1 MTTKAPSDKVFR
13 DNVHGYITVPKD
25 IVELFIDTAAFQR
38 LRQIEQTG
46 MRVLFPSARHDRFV
60 HSLGTYYLSV
70 KACKNLIKNVKATY
84 GKQNA
89 GKNNFYYFIRAN
101 KREAEKYWE
110 KCELLF
116 TIASLLHDCAHAP
129 FSHTL
134 EFLYEYPCEK
144 FSGAQTLREK
154 ITALIGNRHFTEQ
167 FLKKSAPG
175 APHELM
181 SSLVV
186 KVDYSDAIKE
196 LLIRRGFT
204 FKKGDIEFI
213 VRAITGCKYEK
224 NDIRSQIKD
233 CFISLLNSSYIDVDS
248 LDYIIRDATLS
259 GMDNVS
265 IDVER
270 LLGALTVV
278 EVEKLDGQ
286 KLENTKIDA
295 DITGRI
301 SDLKINAN
309 YKGNL
314 HLTDCDGELSGY
326 LDIEGN
332 FKINQPTQFVVPKEN
347 DSEYIIL
354 VGAASYKNS
363 GQVVAND
370 SNVQSKIKAM
380 TADNQQLSIE
390 GSFQLGNNHNGH
402 VKIKKAKTAEIE
414 LAHIK
419 GVLSGKCDLEVIGN
433 KESLGGTKKYRIG
446 YYKSALSIMDNVIIA
461 RNYEYKWIYSHHK
474 VVYSANFLLI
484 DLIKECLK
492 YLENEY
498 EETWAKLFH
507 WQTFIE
513 TPFCLNSSQLEFY
526 RPSDSDILYLFNY
539 VFNKLKRKQQTEGE
553 LYKLLM
559 EFFTRKYR
567 TSVWKSYSE
576 FRQFFDFLT
585 AHQKELLKKI
595 ICKHSNC
602 YVKTKGEE
610 YQYGYFDKD
619 WQTELE
625 KLGFYSSV
633 WVNASSKL
641 KSIDVA
647 KTYIQ
652 FKDKT
657 LTYEYAIGAESSQI
671 VDPLNFFYLYYRAEP
686 NSKPDYQGLK
696 DFLFTKIKSYNNPRE
711 TIANNV

>member
-1 MTTKAPSDKVFR
+1 MSTKAPSDKVFR

-84 GKQNA
+84 GEQKA
-89 GKNNFYYFIRAN
+89 GKDNFYYFIKNN
-101 KREAEKYWE
+101 KREAEQYWE

-116 TIASLLHDCAHAP
+116 TVASLLHDCAHSP

-134 EFLYEYPCEK
+134 EFLYEYPCAK
-144 FSGAQTLREK
+144 LAHIQTLRKK
-154 ITALIGNRHFTEQ
+154 IQALIGNKHFTKQ
-167 FLKKSAPG
+167 FVNDSAPG

-186 KVDYSDAIKE
+186 IIDYSDAIKE
-196 LLIRRGFT
+196 LLTRRGFT

-213 VRAITGCKYEK
+213 VRAITGCKYNK

-248 LDYIIRDATLS
+248 LDYIIRDAALS

-278 EVEKLDGQ
+278 EVEKLNGQ
-286 KLENTKIDA
+286 VLKDTYIDA
-295 DITGRI
+295 DIIGCINNLII
-301 SDLKINAN
+301 SAN
-309 YKGNL
+309 CKGNL
-314 HLTDCDGELSGY
+314 HLNNCNAELNGN

-354 VGAASYKNS
+354 VGAASYKIN
-363 GQVVAND
+363 GQVAAND
-370 SNVQSKIKAM
+370 SKVQSKIIAT
-380 TADNQQLSIE
+380 TADNQKLSIT
-390 GSFQLGNNHNGH
+390 GSFQLGNNHNGQ
-402 VKIKKAKTAEIE
+402 VDVNAETADIEI
-414 LAHIK
+414 AHIK
-419 GVLSGKCDLEVIGN
+419 GVLSGECNVEVIGN

-446 YYKSALSIMDNVIIA
+446 YYKSALSIMDNVINA

-484 DLIKECLK
+484 DLVKECLK

-513 TPFCLNSSQLEFY
+513 TPLCLDSSKLEFY

-539 VFNKLKRKQQTEGE
+539 VFNNLKRGQQIDSEV
-553 LYKLLM
+553 YKSLM

-585 AHQKELLKKI
+585 AHQKDQLKKI

-602 YVKTKGEE
+602 YVKAKGEE
-610 YQYGYFDKD
+610 YQYGFFVSNWK
-619 WQTELE
+619 TELE
-625 KLGFYSSV
+625 KLGFYSPV

-647 KTYIQ
+647 QTYIQ

-657 LTYEYAIGAESSQI
+657 LTYKYAVGAESSQI
-671 VDPLNFFYLYYRAEP
+671 VDPLNFFYLYYRAKPNCEP
-686 NSKPDYQGLK
+686 NLQGLK
-696 DFLFTKIKSYNNPRE
+696 NFLFDEIKNYNNLRDNHCE
-711 TIANNV
+711 

>member
-1 MTTKAPSDKVFR
+1 MSTKAPSDKVFR

-84 GKQNA
+84 GEQKA
-89 GKNNFYYFIRAN
+89 GKDNFYYFIKNN
-101 KREAEKYWE
+101 KREAEQYWE

-116 TIASLLHDCAHAP
+116 TVASLLHDCAHSP

-134 EFLYEYPCEK
+134 EFLYEYPCAK
-144 FSGAQTLREK
+144 LAHIQTLREK
-154 ITALIGNRHFTEQ
+154 IQALIGNKHFTKQ
-167 FLKKSAPG
+167 FVNDSAPG

-186 KVDYSDAIKE
+186 IIDYSDAIKE
-196 LLIRRGFT
+196 LLTRRGFT
-204 FKKGDIEFI
+204 FKKDDIEFI
-213 VRAITGCKYEK
+213 VRAITGCKYNK

-248 LDYIIRDATLS
+248 LDYIIRDAALS

-278 EVEKLDGQ
+278 EVEKLNGQ
-286 KLENTKIDA
+286 ALTDTHIDA
-295 DITGRI
+295 DIIGCINNLII
-301 SDLKINAN
+301 SAN
-309 YKGNL
+309 CKGNL
-314 HLTDCDGELSGY
+314 HLNNCNGELNGN

-354 VGAASYKNS
+354 VGAASYKKN
-363 GQVVAND
+363 GQVAAND
-370 SNVQSKIKAM
+370 SKVQSKIIAT
-380 TADNQQLSIE
+380 TADNQKLSIT
-390 GSFQLGNNHNGH
+390 GSFQLGNNHNGQ
-402 VKIKKAKTAEIE
+402 VDVNAETADIEI
-414 LAHIK
+414 AHIK
-419 GVLSGKCDLEVIGN
+419 GVLSGECNVEVIGN

-446 YYKSALSIMDNVIIA
+446 YYKSALSIMDNVINA

-484 DLIKECLK
+484 DLVKECLK

-513 TPFCLNSSQLEFY
+513 TPLCLDSSKLEFY

-539 VFNKLKRKQQTEGE
+539 VFNNLKRGQQIDSEV
-553 LYKLLM
+553 YKSLM

-585 AHQKELLKKI
+585 AHQKDQLKKI

-610 YQYGYFDKD
+610 YQYGFFVSNWK
-619 WQTELE
+619 TELE
-625 KLGFYSSV
+625 KLGFYSPV

-647 KTYIQ
+647 QTYIQ

-657 LTYEYAIGAESSQI
+657 LTYKYAVGAESSQI
-671 VDPLNFFYLYYRAEP
+671 VDPLNFFYLYYRAKPNCEP
-686 NSKPDYQGLK
+686 NLQGLK
-696 DFLFTKIKSYNNPRE
+696 NFLFSEIKNYNNLRDNHCE
-711 TIANNV
+711 